1 MKVGLSLSYHSHE
14 KNKLVMTYE
23 QIVSFAASFHNGKIP
38 VMRARLQRTEGSIS
52 KIVGSFSATF
62 QTLIR
67 TNTDQSRWITQ
78 SVVISDETPIDVE
91 SAHLAVYEEWKACAP
106 GSGGK
111 VVSKYAPYF
120 EAIQN

>member
-1 MKVGLSLSYHSHE
+1 
-14 KNKLVMTYE
+14 MTYE
-23 QIVSFAASFHNGKIP
+23 QIVSFASTFHNGKIP
-38 VMRARLQRTEGSIS
+38 AMQARLQRTEGSIS

-67 TNTDQSRWITQ
+67 TNTDPYRWITQ
-78 SVVISDETPIDVE
+78 LVVISDETPIDVE

-106 GSGGK
+106 GSGGE
-111 VVSKYAPYF
+111 VVAKYAPHF